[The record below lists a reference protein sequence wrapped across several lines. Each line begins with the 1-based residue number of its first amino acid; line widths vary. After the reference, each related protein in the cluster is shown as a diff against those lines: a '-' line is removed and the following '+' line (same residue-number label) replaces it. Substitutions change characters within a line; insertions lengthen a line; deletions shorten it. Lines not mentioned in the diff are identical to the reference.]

1 MADHL
6 ARIEQLAHDIGV
18 AERPL
23 TKSEIAVAMLQ
34 SMPPD
39 YTVMVQV
46 IQGADK
52 GTDPVY
58 VYNKLV
64 DEEQTR
70 NSEKPQS
77 GSNDESDKAL
87 NASHHIN
94 KSGEHES
101 VSNAIAPVTL
111 QGIVDQKAK
120 ILKTTS
126 NTFRAFGAFRAL
138 LGNIHIVCH
147 GDE

>member
-23 TKSEIAVAMLQ
+23 TESEIAVAMLQ

-64 DEEQTR
+64 DEEQRR
-70 NSEKPQS
+70 NSKKPQS
-77 GSNDESDKAL
+77 RSNDKSNKAL

-94 KSGEHES
+94 KSGE
-101 VSNAIAPVTL
+101 T
-111 QGIVDQKAK
+111 
-120 ILKTTS
+120 
-126 NTFRAFGAFRAL
+126 
-138 LGNIHIVCH
+138 
-147 GDE
+147 

>member
-34 SMPPD
+34 SMPQD

-58 VYNKLV
+58 VTTNWLMRNNVETQKSLKAGAMTRAIKL
-64 DEEQTR
+64 
-70 NSEKPQS
+70 
-77 GSNDESDKAL
+77 
-87 NASHHIN
+87 
-94 KSGEHES
+94 
-101 VSNAIAPVTL
+101 
-111 QGIVDQKAK
+111 
-120 ILKTTS
+120 
-126 NTFRAFGAFRAL
+126 
-138 LGNIHIVCH
+138 
-147 GDE
+147 